1 MRIKIL
7 SWNVKGAN
15 SDEKRKLIKA
25 FLKWYKADLF
35 CIQKTKL
42 KGLTHGIIRS
52 LMVAWLPMWRALL
65 VGFKS
70 SRILQFSG

>member
-25 FLKWYKADLF
+25 FLKWYKADLV

-52 LMVAWLPMWRALL
+52 LMVVWLPMRRALL